1 MLEFEKVL
9 RRLARFAVS
18 EAGQRACL
26 SLFPKNVPEEIER
39 DARLFE
45 QAAIFYARAG
55 FALTA
60 FPSLEGVFRYLK
72 SRPDDLDADAL
83 WAVRQVLGLA
93 KEARKAVAANIQSG
107 VAALSWPLLEEL
119 ALSCPAAANATAAL
133 FRCLS
138 DDGLIRD
145 ESSPDLL
152 LIRQEIRG
160 LHQQCLR
167 KAKDFAQRYNIA
179 QYLQDE
185 FMTLSADRYVLPLKA
200 NFKGRLQGI
209 IHDYSQTGETCYF
222 EPMFLVELNNTLQE
236 LKRRERDEERRVVHY
251 LTGLVRQEQAAIE
264 GAYLF
269 LAELDVL
276 AAKCALARLYDG
288 RVPRF
293 EKDAPVHLKNARHP
307 LLALGDA
314 AQNASGAPSGA
325 AYGDAG
331 GTGGTDR
338 LSGKRGRAG
347 KTVPVDI
354 MIRENEYGLIISG
367 GNAGGKT
374 VTLKTLGLIA
384 LLGMSGIPAPVEAGS
399 RLPLWDNI
407 FAFIG
412 DEQSI
417 EDHVSTFTAQIE
429 HLSRIWPELGPN
441 CLVILDEFGAGTD
454 PAQGAALAQAVM
466 DEILEK
472 KAYVVAATHFPALKT
487 YALSHAGVRAASVL
501 FDPSSKRPLYRLA
514 YDQVGASRALDV
526 ARDHGLDEAVI
537 RRAEQYLLLDGGDV
551 TALVERLNALAVE
564 REKEAA
570 RLRAEEQRLAEKR
583 KRLEE
588 RFEAERAALA
598 AEVRRIGQDVLQR
611 YREGRAS
618 HKSALKELAKARE
631 LLQAKAAVSGENGG
645 GRAGPAF
652 DDLEKGMTVRYAPWD
667 RKAYIEDLDAR
678 KQRAKIN
685 LSGVSMWVSIT
696 ELSVCGK
703 PVQAAAPDSGKPAQA
718 PQSGAG
724 GVKGMRP
731 ARNAEQPSSRTG
743 EEEVAALRVD
753 VRGQRAD
760 EAVASLAAFLDRA
773 VLQGFHAVEVIH
785 GRGTGALRKEIH
797 AFLRQFPAVASYKL
811 ATEEFG
817 GDGVT
822 VVSLK

>member
-1 MLEFEKVL
+1 MLEFGKVL
-9 RRLARFAVS
+9 RHLSRFAAS
-18 EAGQRACL
+18 EPGQAACL
-26 SLFPKNVPEEIER
+26 ALSPKKTLEEIER
-39 DARLFE
+39 AIRIFE
-45 QAAIFYARAG
+45 EAAVFYTRTG
-55 FALTA
+55 FKVGA
-60 FPSLEGVFRYLK
+60 FPSLNGVFRYLK
-72 SRPDDLDADAL
+72 TRSDDLDTDAL
-83 WAVRQVLGLA
+83 WALRQVLGLA
-93 KEARKAVAANIQSG
+93 RDARKAVTADIQNG
-107 VAALSWPLLEEL
+107 IAALNWPLLGEF
-119 ALSCPAAANATAAL
+119 AASCPFAGNTTAAL
-133 FRCLS
+133 FRCMS

-145 ESSPDLL
+145 ESSPELL

-167 KAKDFAQRYNIA
+167 KVKEFAQRYNIA
-179 QYLQDE
+179 HYLQDE
-185 FMTLSADRYVLPLKA
+185 FMTLSSDRYVLPLKA

-236 LKRRERDEERRVVHY
+236 LKRRERDEERKVIHY
-251 LTGLVRQEQAAIE
+251 LTGLVRQEQVSVE
-264 GAYLF
+264 GSYTF

-276 AAKCALARLYDG
+276 AAKLGLALCYDG
-288 RVPRF
+288 HMPRF
-293 EKDAPVHLKNARHP
+293 EKNSPVCLKNARHP
-307 LLALGDA
+307 LLALGDTA
-314 AQNASGAPSGA
+314 ESCKVLKEKKSH
-325 AYGDAG
+325 
-331 GTGGTDR
+331 
-338 LSGKRGRAG
+338 AG

-354 MIRENEYGLIISG
+354 MLRDNEHGLIISG

-384 LLGMSGIPAPVEAGS
+384 LLGMSGIPVPVDSGS
-399 RLPLWDNI
+399 SLPFWSNI

-429 HLSRIWPELGPN
+429 HLARIWPELGPD

-472 KAYVVAATHFPALKT
+472 SAYVVAATHFPGLKT
-487 YALSHAGVRAASVL
+487 YALSRKGVRAASVL

-537 RRAEQYLLLDGGDV
+537 RRAEQYLLLDGGD
-551 TALVERLNALAVE
+551 TSALVERLNTLAVM

-588 RFEAERAALA
+588 RFEAERLKLA
-598 AEVRRIGQDVLQR
+598 AEVQRIGQDVLQR
-611 YREGRAS
+611 YKEGRAS
-618 HKSALKELAKARE
+618 HKSALKELSRAKE
-631 LLQAKAAVSGENGG
+631 LLKMQAPGSGDSRDA
-645 GRAGPAF
+645 GRAPGLGIE
-652 DDLEKGMTVRYAPWD
+652 DLEKGMTVRYTPWD
-667 RKAYIEDLDAR
+667 RKASIEDLDAR

-685 LSGVSMWVSIT
+685 LNGVSMWVSIA
-696 ELSVCGK
+696 ELTVSGK
-703 PVQAAAPDSGKPAQA
+703 PVLNTESHMSSSSLIQQEGSGKNNGSRDSMKAVRP
-718 PQSGAG
+718 SGIGADTL
-724 GVKGMRP
+724 
-731 ARNAEQPSSRTG
+731 QTG
-743 EEEVAALRVD
+743 EEELVSLRVD
-753 VRGQRAD
+753 LRGRRAD
-760 EAVASLAAFLDRA
+760 EAVAELSLFLDRA
-773 VLQGFHAVEVIH
+773 IMNGFHVVEVIH

-797 AFLRQFPAVASYKL
+797 AFLRSFSPVASYNL

-822 VVSLK
+822 MVKLK